1 MGQQQF
7 LFVVLAAI
15 IVAIALGLAVTYFI
29 SYQTNSDINQVISEL
44 NSISSAA
51 QGWYLKPRE
60 LGGGNHSFTGFSLDK
75 ISQPDSTDLA
85 TYNVVYAGSD
95 SLSLEAVSAPGFIS
109 SDFVVDLDVNPHS
122 NGKCRVDKGNGKAH
136 SNNGNGKGNS
146 KGG

>member
-15 IVAIALGLAVTYFI
+15 IVAIALGLAVAYFI
-29 SYQTNSDINQVISEL
+29 SYQVNSNINEVINEL

-75 ISQPDSTDLA
+75 ISQADSTDLA

-109 SDFVVDLDVNPHS
+109 SDFVVDLDVGPHS
-122 NGKCRVDKGNGKAH
+122 NGKCRVDKGNGKAQ
-136 SNNGNGKGNS
+136 SNGNGNGNS